1 MKPIQSPHADSGTVS
16 PDRANMPEDS
26 GSKVFFNYHSVEFA
40 VRIQKGNE
48 AAKVEC
54 TGLGHL
60 IEDVMQC
67 PSDGH
72 LMCRKCCF
80 PPGEIIP
87 VNGHLV
93 CRTSCLPPYEIIP
106 VVCPKHE
113 TPLFYDKLAGRSI
126 RTQKVTCPANEVF
139 SVACPW
145 KGQYNEVTRHLHD
158 CTFIPG
164 PARVTIQNSMLKATV
179 ESAEQKCE
187 QLEKSTACKIE
198 RIEREL
204 QGKFNALKQLSDERT
219 INLMQH
225 INDLAGQLNDLL
237 QLQKCQPAVINRP
250 AATPPALAASA
261 LAVTPPEL
269 TESPQ
274 ALAATPTALAASPQ
288 ELAVTASAASPP
300 ALAATLPALP
310 AATVE
315 EDRLP
320 PFFDSKLTW
329 KISGFSLKLE
339 LAKTDRNQAILY
351 SPAFYTSQIG
361 YKMRAKLYPA
371 GDGMGKGTHM
381 SIFFQLM
388 EGPFDGMLTWPFR
401 HKVTFMILDQDREEN
416 VIDAFR
422 PDPKSSSFQRPR
434 GEPNISSG
442 CPLFFPLEDL
452 YTHGYLRGDTM
463 YVQVDIDKD

>member
-1 MKPIQSPHADSGTVS
+1 MKPVQSPHTDLGTVS
-16 PDRANMPEDS
+16 PDASMPEDS

-87 VNGHLV
+87 VDGHLV
-93 CRTSCLPPYEIIP
+93 CRTSCLSPYEIIP
-106 VVCPKHE
+106 VVCPKHK
-113 TPLFYDKLAGRSI
+113 TPLFYDKLTGRSI

-139 SVACPW
+139 NVACPW

-164 PARVTIQNSMLKATV
+164 PARVTMQNSMLKAKDQG
-179 ESAEQKCE
+179 AEQKYE
-187 QLEKSTACKIE
+187 QLEKATNRKIE
-198 RIEREL
+198 RIEGEL
-204 QGKFNALKQLSDERT
+204 QGKFNAFRLLLDENT
-219 INLMQH
+219 INLMRH
-225 INDLAGQLNDLL
+225 INNLAGQLNDLL
-237 QLQKCQPAVINRP
+237 QLQTCQPAVINP
-250 AATPPALAASA
+250 PVATPPALA
-261 LAVTPPEL
+261 V
-269 TESPQ
+269 SPQ
-274 ALAATPTALAASPQ
+274 ELAATPTALAASLPA
-288 ELAVTASAASPP
+288 LAASPS
-300 ALAATLPALP
+300 ALAATLPALAAISPALP

-320 PFFDSKLTW
+320 PFFDGKLTW

-339 LAKTDRNQAILY
+339 LAKTDRTQATLC

-371 GDGMGKGTHM
+371 GDGAGEGTHM
-381 SIFFQLM
+381 SLFLQLM

-401 HKVTFMILDQDREEN
+401 RKVTFIVVDQDHEEN

-434 GEPNISSG
+434 DKPNIPSG
-442 CPLFFPLEDL
+442 CPLFFPLKDL
-452 YTHGYLRGDTM
+452 HRYGYLRGDTM
-463 YVQVDIDKD
+463 YLQVDIDKD